1 MTETLISWPGGS
13 LEATLKLGGAMIA
26 AYAIILWISAVVW
39 TFRDVRMRTTD
50 PLSQAVAVLL
60 VSLFSL
66 PGLIVYLV
74 IRPQETIA
82 DAYERS
88 LEAEAILHELQLDT
102 NACQTCRRGIDPD
115 FNVCPHCKTILREPC
130 RSCARLV
137 RTNWA
142 ACPYC
147 TADRAPARQPLRQ
160 PTQHVQPLQ
169 APTRQGNASPAR
181 ENTPARGSLPQRSA
195 QGQARPPTPLSRQG
209 DTQHRPAPAAAQG
222 APAPTPS
229 PAPETRT

>member
-1 MTETLISWPGGS
+1 MTEILISWPGGS
-13 LEATLKLGGAMIA
+13 LESTLKLGGAMII

-60 VSLFSL
+60 VSLFNL

-88 LEAEAILHELQLDT
+88 LEAEAILHELQSDT
-102 NACQTCRRGIDPD
+102 NACQTCRRSIEAD
-115 FNVCPHCKTILREPC
+115 FNICPHCKSLLREPC

-147 TADRAPARQPLRQ
+147 TAERAPVRQPLRQ
-160 PTQHVQPLQ
+160 PTQQVQPLQ
-169 APTRQGNASPAR
+169 APPRHQPANQSLQRSQVRDDRRPTARERQQDGQTRQAPGGASP
-181 ENTPARGSLPQRSA
+181 T
-195 QGQARPPTPLSRQG
+195 
-209 DTQHRPAPAAAQG
+209 PAPA
-222 APAPTPS
+222 TSPS
-229 PAPETRT
+229 TATEPPVAR

>member
-1 MTETLISWPGGS
+1 MTSFLISWPGGS

-26 AYAIILWISAVVW
+26 AYAIVLWVSAVVW
-39 TFRDVRMRTTD
+39 TYRDVRTRTTD

-60 VSLFSL
+60 VSLFNL

-102 NACQTCRRGIDPD
+102 NTCQTCRRPIDSD
-115 FNVCPHCKTILREPC
+115 FNICPHCKTVLREPC
-130 RSCARLV
+130 RGCARLV

-147 TADRAPARQPLRQ
+147 TADRMPARQPLRQ
-160 PTQHVQPLQ
+160 PVQHTQPLQ
-169 APTRQGNASPAR
+169 APTRQTRTATR
-181 ENTPARGSLPQRSA
+181 ENGQPR
-195 QGQARPPTPLSRQG
+195 QGQSQPAGSP
-209 DTQHRPAPAAAQG
+209 DRPAA
-222 APAPTPS
+222 PS
-229 PAPETRT
+229 PAEPPNLVR